1 MGNPETI
8 AAFVVLLVVVILAL
22 MRRATP
28 TLPPEEFVNL
38 LEMKPVLWWIVDVEP
53 NSRNW
58 LDFGGRKTA
67 EPNRGYLQVAFAAVR
82 KTQGAD
88 FDVRPLI
95 GRAAILAQIPAAPPQ
110 AAELPAALWRRYAVA
125 ALLEAQGGL
134 VMDGTST
141 LCVGPSLAPFVKG
154 VDAAAFGITADEP
167 IADAITAAAPGPAPY
182 VGWSSVAKHPAWAHA
197 TAIWTKL
204 VERGPQAW
212 TSAEARR
219 TYMTVFEAQKGMG
232 LDVIREAE
240 AGRLPDGRP
249 RALEDLFGRVAEPV
263 DPKMALTPGAAY
275 ISYDGDDLARRYEFN
290 WFLRLSPSQIA
301 SSDFVWARLASVSA

>member
-8 AAFVVLLVVVILAL
+8 AAFVALLVVVTLAL
-22 MRRATP
+22 MRRTTP
-28 TLPPEEFVNL
+28 TLPPEDFVNL
-38 LEMKPVLWWIVDVEP
+38 LEMKPILWWIVDVEP

-58 LDFGGRKTA
+58 LDFGGRKTT
-67 EPNRGYLQVAFAAVR
+67 EPNRGYLQVALEAVR

-95 GRAAILAQIPAAPPQ
+95 GRTAILAHIPAAPPHV
-110 AAELPAALWRRYAVA
+110 AELPTALWRRYAVA
-125 ALLEAQGGL
+125 ALLDAQGGL
-134 VMDGTST
+134 VMDGAST

-154 VDAAAFGITADEP
+154 VDAAAFGISADEP
-167 IADAITAAAPGPAPY
+167 VADAIAAAAPGPAPF
-182 VGWSSVAKHPAWAHA
+182 VGWSAAAKHPAWAHA
-197 TAIWTKL
+197 AAIWTKL

-219 TYMTVFEAQKGMG
+219 TYMTVFEAQKGLG
-232 LDVIREAE
+232 LHVIRGAE
-240 AGRLPDGRP
+240 AGRLLDGRP
-249 RALEDLFGRVAEPV
+249 RVLEDLFGRVTEPV

-290 WFLRLSPSQIA
+290 WFLRLSPKQIS
-301 SSDFVWARLASVSA
+301 SSDFVWARLTQKN